1 MVDPSDLIGLQEVAA
16 LASVTTAAVAN
27 WRTRLKDFPKPL
39 TMIAAGPVFHAK
51 EVRAWLRKRTP
62 IGGIVPSTTCFVIG
76 PIGDELAPIGSPDRL
91 RYEQAIE
98 TWEKVIEPACVELG
112 LEPIRADKIAKAGE
126 ITEQVFRLIREAD
139 VVIAD
144 VSDGNPNVMYELGL
158 RHTLN
163 KSTIQIGEYG
173 RLPFDISAIRTLRF
187 ARTPAGFVDARKNL
201 GSLIAAALDGSF
213 DPVTATRVWNPQS
226 AGIEAVIPTA
236 NQTTSPNEIEEP
248 GVFEL
253 LAEMEGAFPELNTLV
268 ERSVQA
274 MQKMTILAENAT
286 ADVHQN
292 DAAQG
297 GFAGRLRVANKMAAQ
312 LSPVADEFEAVAD
325 GYEKQVASIDA
336 GMTCLLDLI
345 EQDPAQLKDTGSFPQ
360 LVQTFVSSVR
370 QANKMQSEFATAVSS
385 TGKFSKPMRITTR
398 RIADATKR
406 ITKAFEHAEVWNAR
420 LEQIAARAGGD
431 DAVV

>member
-1 MVDPSDLIGLQEVAA
+1 MNS
-16 LASVTTAAVAN
+16 AVY
-27 WRTRLKDFPKPL
+27 
-39 TMIAAGPVFHAK
+39 AG
-51 EVRAWLRKRTP
+51 VRAKTK
-62 IGGIVPSTTCFVIG
+62 
-76 PIGDELAPIGSPDRL
+76 
-91 RYEQAIE
+91 
-98 TWEKVIEPACVELG
+98 KVIA
-112 LEPIRADKIAKAGE
+112 
-126 ITEQVFRLIREAD
+126 Q
-139 VVIAD
+139 
-144 VSDGNPNVMYELGL
+144 SHNP
-158 RHTLN
+158 
-163 KSTIQIGEYG
+163 
-173 RLPFDISAIRTLRF
+173 
-187 ARTPAGFVDARKNL
+187 
-201 GSLIAAALDGSF
+201 
-213 DPVTATRVWNPQS
+213 
-226 AGIEAVIPTA
+226 
-236 NQTTSPNEIEEP
+236 TSPNEIEEP

-274 MQKMTILAENAT
+274 VQKMTTLAENAT

-336 GMTCLLDLI
+336 GMTCLLDLV

-406 ITKAFEHAEVWNAR
+406 ITRAFEHAEVWNA
-420 LEQIAARAGGD
+420 
-431 DAVV
+431 

>member
-1 MVDPSDLIGLQEVAA
+1 
-16 LASVTTAAVAN
+16 
-27 WRTRLKDFPKPL
+27 
-39 TMIAAGPVFHAK
+39 
-51 EVRAWLRKRTP
+51 
-62 IGGIVPSTTCFVIG
+62 
-76 PIGDELAPIGSPDRL
+76 
-91 RYEQAIE
+91 
-98 TWEKVIEPACVELG
+98 
-112 LEPIRADKIAKAGE
+112 
-126 ITEQVFRLIREAD
+126 

-187 ARTPAGFVDARKNL
+187 ARTPAGFVDAQKNL

-213 DPVTATRVWNPQS
+213 DPVTATRVWNPHS
-226 AGIEAVIPTA
+226 ARIEAVIPTG

-274 MQKMTILAENAT
+274 MQKMTTLAENAT

-297 GFAGRLRVANKMAAQ
+297 GIAGRLRVANKMAARMSSRR
-312 LSPVADEFEAVAD
+312 SPMV
-325 GYEKQVASIDA
+325 
-336 GMTCLLDLI
+336 
-345 EQDPAQLKDTGSFPQ
+345 
-360 LVQTFVSSVR
+360 
-370 QANKMQSEFATAVSS
+370 
-385 TGKFSKPMRITTR
+385 
-398 RIADATKR
+398 TKNR
-406 ITKAFEHAEVWNAR
+406 
-420 LEQIAARAGGD
+420 
-431 DAVV
+431 